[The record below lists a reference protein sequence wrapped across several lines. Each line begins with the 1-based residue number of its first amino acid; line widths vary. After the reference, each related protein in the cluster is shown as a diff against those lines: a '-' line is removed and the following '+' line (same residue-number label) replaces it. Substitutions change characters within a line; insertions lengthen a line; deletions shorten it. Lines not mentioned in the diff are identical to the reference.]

1 MGTKKQQSRNQTHKK
16 RGLEVRTQPK
26 LKKDLGLPSLGSFK
40 TKMTNKVEEQKQ
52 RAEQAGKRQANA
64 REALHNKYRN
74 MSSGLSLADMANQAE
89 QRGATFDSTEG
100 TEEEF
105 KDQVDAAATGQKDN
119 SKKAYFREFRKVLEH
134 ADVVLEVLDARDPLG
149 CRTRH
154 VERMIMDSGL
164 SKKIILVL
172 NKIDL
177 VPRENVESWLKYLR
191 NEYPAIAFK
200 ASTQSQRRNLSQS
213 NMSADI
219 ANQDMLNSSE
229 CLGADQLIKLLKNY
243 CRNLNMKTSITV
255 GVIGY
260 PNVGKSSVINSLKRS
275 KVCGVGSTPGFTKV
289 AQQITLD
296 KNIKLLDCP
305 GIVFAA
311 QGHNGESDAEVL
323 LRNCVK
329 VELLDDPI
337 TPVQVI
343 VSRCSMEQLMAM
355 YEIPPFNDVH
365 DFLVRLALQR
375 GKLKKG
381 GIPDTHLVARAV
393 LQDWNGGKIPFYTR
407 PPSATSSHINA
418 SLVSSWGKEL
428 DLDDLLK
435 EDNLVLGSL
444 KSSNDFV
451 NGSIIMQSN
460 DTDADGPMEIMD
472 QDMMEGSESLMEMS
486 TSSQNDTMS
495 TEAFSQQPVVNIVAK
510 TKKGQS
516 NSGRKQVL
524 IDSTEAQLNPQFN
537 QSLKKQ
543 LKMQQK
549 KARRQ
554 ERSGDD
560 VDYVDEDD
568 MMADDDIMQNNY
580 GALPVDSDEE
590 EL

>member
-1 MGTKKQQSRNQTHKK
+1 MS
-16 RGLEVRTQPK
+16 
-26 LKKDLGLPSLGSFK
+26 
-40 TKMTNKVEEQKQ
+40 NKVEEQRK
-52 RAEQAGKRQANA
+52 RAEETSQRQSNA
-64 REALHNKYRN
+64 RQALHNKYRN
-74 MSSGLSLADMANQAE
+74 MAAGLSLADMASQAE
-89 QRGATFDSTEG
+89 QRSVTFANNEG
-100 TEEEF
+100 NGEPEF
-105 KDQVDAAATGQKDN
+105 KDMVDAAASGQKDN
-119 SKKAYFREFRKVLEH
+119 SKKAYFREFRKVLDH

-177 VPRENVESWLKYLR
+177 VPRENVELWLKYLR

-213 NMSADI
+213 SMSADI
-219 ANQDMLNSSE
+219 ANQDVLNSSE
-229 CLGADQLIKLLKNY
+229 CLGADQLVKLLKNY

-329 VELLDDPI
+329 VELLEDPI

-355 YEIPPFNDVH
+355 YEVPPFNDVH

-407 PPSATSSHINA
+407 PPSATTSHIAA
-418 SLVSSWGKEL
+418 SVVTSWSKEL

-435 EDNLVLGSL
+435 EDSLVLGSL
-444 KSSNDFV
+444 KSSSEFG
-451 NGSIIMQSN
+451 NGAVVMQSN
-460 DTDADGPMEIMD
+460 DADADGYADIMD
-472 QDMMEGSESLMEMS
+472 QDMTEGSESLMAMS
-486 TSSQNDTMS
+486 TSSNNDAMN
-495 TEAFSQQPVVNIVAK
+495 TEAFSQQPVVNITIK
-510 TKKGQS
+510 PKKGAVV
-516 NSGRKQVL
+516 SGKKQVL
-524 IDSTEAQLNPQFN
+524 IDSTEAQLNPQLN

-549 KARRQ
+549 KARRDQ
-554 ERSGDD
+554 RMMGESGDSIIQED
-560 VDYVDEDD
+560 DD
-568 MMADDDIMQNNY
+568 MMADDDMMQNSY